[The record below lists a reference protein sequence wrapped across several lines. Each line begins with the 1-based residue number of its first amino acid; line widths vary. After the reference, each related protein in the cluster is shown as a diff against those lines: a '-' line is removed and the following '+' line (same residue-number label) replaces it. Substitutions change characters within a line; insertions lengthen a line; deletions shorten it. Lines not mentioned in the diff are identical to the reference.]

1 MRILL
6 AVALLLTAAADAA
19 TVRNIRVD
27 VVDGSYV
34 LRSEAWF
41 DADIEDLFETL
52 LDWDLATEY
61 SSVVVESRNL
71 PPDDEGRP
79 GYYSRIRG
87 CILFF
92 CRSFERFGTVSNEPY
107 RLIVASADPARSDF
121 HVSEE
126 HWRFRREDDGTVIVY
141 DLVLKPKFWVPPVI
155 GPYAVKRKLVTGS
168 EASLN
173 RIEAVAKRNSG
184 KTDTDGRD

>member
-71 PPDDEGRP
+71 PPDDEGQ
-79 GYYSRIRG
+79 GGQS
-87 CILFF
+87 
-92 CRSFERFGTVSNEPY
+92 
-107 RLIVASADPARSDF
+107 
-121 HVSEE
+121 
-126 HWRFRREDDGTVIVY
+126 
-141 DLVLKPKFWVPPVI
+141 
-155 GPYAVKRKLVTGS
+155 
-168 EASLN
+168 
-173 RIEAVAKRNSG
+173 
-184 KTDTDGRD
+184 